1 MLLII
6 SSDCI
11 ANKFIWSILFW
22 KLLILAV
29 DVVLQTSDKNNK
41 TYQEEVIILI

>member
-6 SSDCI
+6 FFYV

-22 KLLILAV
+22 KLLILAI

>member
-6 SSDCI
+6 FFYI
-11 ANKFIWSILFW
+11 AYKFIWLILFW

-41 TYQEEVIILI
+41 TYQEGVIILI

>member
-6 SSDCI
+6 FFYI
-11 ANKFIWSILFW
+11 ANKFIWLILFW
-22 KLLILAV
+22 KLLILAI

>member
-6 SSDCI
+6 FFYI
-11 ANKFIWSILFW
+11 ANKFIWLILFW

-41 TYQEEVIILI
+41 TYQEGVIILI

>member
-6 SSDCI
+6 FFYI
-11 ANKFIWSILFW
+11 ANKFIRSILFW
-22 KLLILAV
+22 KLLILAI

-41 TYQEEVIILI
+41 NYQEEVIILI

>member
-6 SSDCI
+6 FFYI
-11 ANKFIWSILFW
+11 ANKFIWLILFR

>member
-6 SSDCI
+6 FFYI

-22 KLLILAV
+22 KLLLLPV